1 MTDNVITARTI
12 DTICDIN
19 EDLKKALFIYGQL
32 DEFFALDPKT
42 QRDGI
47 VLDFR
52 HAKVLCDIVG
62 DYTLTALS
70 RAKDLE
76 ELKKHRKDER

>member
-52 HAKVLCDIVG
+52 HAKV
-62 DYTLTALS
+62 
-70 RAKDLE
+70 
-76 ELKKHRKDER
+76 